1 MEGQAGER
9 RSRVAPAGVKEKDAK
24 NDNAGSR
31 KGLALSFGEAACK
44 IREALASPGSPVPAQ

>member
-31 KGLALSFGEAACK
+31 KGLALSFGGGLQNPGGACVTR
-44 IREALASPGSPVPAQ
+44 ISMPAQ